1 MGYFRSLFVDKRF
14 DCNDRVLR
22 VLKLRTM
29 RVEAENRSGETRT
42 VKNNPRGTRCLDR
55 ILHGLSLN
63 KPPPIFNVQKE
74 GSVSGLASTAS
85 LLDSCPITAATKATV
100 SPVRLG

>member
-1 MGYFRSLFVDKRF
+1 MGYFGSLFVDERLDF
-14 DCNDRVLR
+14 NDRVLR

-42 VKNNPRGTRCLDR
+42 VKNDPRRTRCLDR
-55 ILHGLSLN
+55 ILHGLSLD
-63 KPPPIFNVQKE
+63 KPPPIFNVPKE
-74 GSVSGLASTAS
+74 ARVSGLASTVS